1 MRKDILL
8 FIITTTIMGV
18 LYGGALV
25 TRAWADGI
33 LADYVTVA
41 AWNEDRNSI
50 RGEIRQGRIDS
61 IQDRVDELEWMQ
73 SKRPLTDKEAWE
85 LQKRKTDLKKLMT
98 F

>member
-25 TRAWADGI
+25 TKAWADGI
-33 LADYVTVA
+33 YVTIA

-50 RGEIRQGRIDS
+50 RGEIRQGRVDA
-61 IQDRVDELEWMQ
+61 IQDRIDELEWMQ

-85 LQKRKTDLKKLMT
+85 LQKRKTDIKKLMT

>member
-1 MRKDILL
+1 
-8 FIITTTIMGV
+8 MGV

-25 TRAWADGI
+25 TKAWADGI

-61 IQDRVDELEWMQ
+61 IQDRVDELEWTQ
-73 SKRPLTDKEAWE
+73 GKRPLTDKEAWE